1 MDSSCSLCVCLSVK
15 RVYTQKTKVVSAVMA
30 DSDNATYIT
39 FDGYVELDKYRYVCF
54 VLLLTMY
61 VLIICSNCVIVYI
74 IWIHQNLHEPMY
86 FFIAALLINSVFFST
101 AIYPKLLTDL
111 LSNMQLIS
119 LAACLCQFHL
129 FYSLG
134 GSEFLLL
141 SAMAYDRYVSICK
154 PLQYPNIMRKTT
166 VAVLLL
172 VAWLVPSS
180 QVLAITAWSAA
191 KKLCRFTVRGVY
203 CNNTIYKLYCEISDS
218 QAMVDMLILL
228 NVALLPVLF
237 ILFTYTRILIISHR
251 SGREVRRKAAHTC
264 LPHLIILINFSCLC
278 AFDVI
283 IAALEAHISRG
294 VNIVMKLQIILYH
307 PLLNPIIYGLKMT
320 EISKHLKRLFC
331 PLKPKVCVRGDG

>member
-1 MDSSCSLCVCLSVK
+1 
-15 RVYTQKTKVVSAVMA
+15 MA
-30 DSDNATYIT
+30 DNATYIT
-39 FDGYVELDKYRYVCF
+39 FDGYVELDRYRYVYF
-54 VLLLTMY
+54 VLLLTVY
-61 VLIICSNCVIVYI
+61 VLIIASNSVIVYI
-74 IWIHQNLHEPMY
+74 IWIHKNLHEPMY
-86 FFIAALLINSVFFST
+86 VFIAALLINSVFFST

-111 LSNMQLIS
+111 LSEMQLIS

-154 PLQYPNIMRKTT
+154 PLQYPSIMRRST

-172 VAWLVPSS
+172 AAWLLPSS

-191 KKLCRFTVRGVY
+191 KKLCRFTVRRVY
-203 CNNTIYKLYCEISDS
+203 CNNTIYKLHCEISDS
-218 QAMVDMLILL
+218 QAIVDVFVLL

-251 SGREVRRKAAHTC
+251 SSREVRRKAAHTC

-283 IAALEAHISRG
+283 TVAFETRFSKG
-294 VNIVMKLQIILYH
+294 VSLVMNLQIILYH

-331 PLKPKVCVRGDG
+331 PLQPKVCVRGDG